1 MTLTRVVRQFL
12 TAPSV
17 VEQLAADFM
26 LPMPTMGAFLALA
39 HVARPLRVVSIV
51 LRPRA
56 DTGVPAPPSV
66 VAFTEYEPAVSF
78 EDAKARGWELVP
90 GLPQPTSEA

>member
-17 VEQLAADFM
+17 VEQLM

-39 HVARPLRVVSIV
+39 NVARPLRVVSIV

-56 DTGVPAPPSV
+56 ETGVAAPPSV